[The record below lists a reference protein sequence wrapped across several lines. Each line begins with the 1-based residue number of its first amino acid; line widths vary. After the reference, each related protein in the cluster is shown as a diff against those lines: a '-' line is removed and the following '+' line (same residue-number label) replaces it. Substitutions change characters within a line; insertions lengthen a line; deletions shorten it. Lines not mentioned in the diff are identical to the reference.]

1 MNSKSTEKGCERSPA
16 AFKHY
21 RNLVERSNKEPGVR
35 RRDFDLTDAQMRWD
49 ELTAY
54 VAEAFGIDPD
64 LLNALA
70 WAAVRYEDMI
80 GTTEMEFDAW
90 RDDERRAF
98 PEFFQGEC
106 VYSMDAAV
114 GFMTIACGLP
124 FTQALPWIC
133 RGRAQKARVCLIVG
147 GVDDRRTEFH
157 KVPRKFI

>member
-21 RNLVERSNKEPGVR
+21 RNLVERSNKEPGVG

-114 GFMTIACGLP
+114 GFMTIAYGLP
-124 FTQALPWIC
+124 FTQALALDLPGAGPEGPCLLDSW
-133 RGRAQKARVCLIVG
+133 RSGRPPNRV
-147 GVDDRRTEFH
+147 
-157 KVPRKFI
+157 P